1 MEDTPKAVHSEAY
14 ILVPHTVE
22 DLDDFVENPDK
33 YLVDMYEA
41 PERAADIWRNRLKRN
56 PYGGEGLLQVAY
68 YGIDLISAS
77 LWDNVASL
85 WMDLVEVIDSFL
97 QTGEG
102 EGLFPGSP
110 VPIHLRSKGRS
121 TLFTVDEQTNVV
133 DPKDFIPGCWMK
145 PSATS
150 NGFRRISAL
159 TSPVTLGQSTKFATC
174 SLNGLLVTRRLVH

>member
-133 DPKDFIPGCWMK
+133 DPKDFIPGMLDEAQRYFKWIQENIGTDESGDLGAINEVRDLFVEW
-145 PSATS
+145 SA
-150 NGFRRISAL
+150 R
-159 TSPVTLGQSTKFATC
+159 
-174 SLNGLLVTRRLVH
+174 H